1 MSKPGT
7 GMTPLSE
14 IQLIVNELSDK
25 LHRSIAVDDQ
35 HLELVC
41 ASAQHG
47 PIDKWRVDA
56 IITRTVPQATL
67 PWLDAHGIQ
76 TSRKPV
82 RLPYNDE
89 LEMLARVCFP
99 IRRDASLLG
108 YLWLFDEPRVSDEDM
123 ATASAA
129 VDLLVPLLGSD
140 DHVVRDRVEDL
151 QRLLSRATQAS
162 SSIEAV
168 QEAVQL
174 GYLDGRAGFHVHVM
188 SLRQPKHRNRITSTD
203 GKGLQ
208 FELARRQLGL
218 AFLTHVEDDVLVT
231 VSNHVSARDSRD
243 FEATLVRAAEAVGLE
258 LASGGS
264 ATAAAPTDLE
274 TALGH
279 ARFAAELSALHPG
292 RASTMAWEDLGSWR
306 LLHGRSLSPQTVVE
320 ISPEAETLLSE
331 GTPQHW
337 QTALAYLDSG
347 RRVPVACE
355 QLTIHRA
362 TLYYRLDRVRE
373 LIGAD
378 ALDDGW
384 RSTSLHL
391 ALKLHGLLVQTR

>member
-1 MSKPGT
+1 
-7 GMTPLSE
+7 MTPLSE
-14 IQLIVNELSDK
+14 IQQIVNGLSDR
-25 LHRSIAVDDQ
+25 LQRSVAVDDQ

-56 IITRTVPQATL
+56 IITRSVPPATL
-67 PWLDAHGIQ
+67 PWLDRHGIA

-99 IRRDASLLG
+99 IRRENALLG
-108 YLWLFDEPRVSDEDM
+108 YLWLFDEPAVSDEEM
-123 ATASAA
+123 AVTAEA
-129 VDLLVPLLGSD
+129 VDRLVPLFGSD
-140 DHVVRDRVEDL
+140 DQVVRTRVEDL
-151 QRLLSRATQAS
+151 QRLLARATQAA

-188 SLRQPKHRNRITSTD
+188 ALRPPKHRSRITATD
-203 GKGLQ
+203 SKGLQ

-218 AFLTHVEDDVLVT
+218 AFLTHVEGNVLIT

-243 FEATLVRAAEAVGLE
+243 FEATLLRAAEAVGLE

-264 ATAAAPTDLE
+264 ATAGAPTELE
-274 TALGH
+274 DALGH
-279 ARFAAELSALHPG
+279 ARFAAEL
-292 RASTMAWEDLGSWR
+292 ASLRSGKATTHAWEDLGSWR
-306 LLHGRSLSPQTVVE
+306 LLYGRSLSPQTVIE
-320 ISPEAETLLSE
+320 ISPEAETLLSQ
-331 GTPQHW
+331 GTTQHW
-337 QTALAYLDSG
+337 QTALAYLDAG

-355 QLTIHRA
+355 QLLIHRA

-384 RSTSLHL
+384 RASSLHV
-391 ALKLHGLLVQTR
+391 ALKLHEALVQAR